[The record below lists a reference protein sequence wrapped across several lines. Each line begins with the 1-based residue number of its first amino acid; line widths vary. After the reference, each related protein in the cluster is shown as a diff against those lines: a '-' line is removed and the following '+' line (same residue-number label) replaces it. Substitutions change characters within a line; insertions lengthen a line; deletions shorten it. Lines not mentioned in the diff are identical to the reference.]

1 MLAKQNLYVWLGDI
15 LNLAVI
21 LTIRNDCPWIRLSPQ
36 CQIVNPIPL
45 VLSEDYERKSQ
56 DLDFRK

>member
-21 LTIRNDCPWIRLSPQ
+21 LTVRKDCPWIRLSPQ

-45 VLSEDYERKSQ
+45 VLTEDSERRSEDV
-56 DLDFRK
+56 DFRK